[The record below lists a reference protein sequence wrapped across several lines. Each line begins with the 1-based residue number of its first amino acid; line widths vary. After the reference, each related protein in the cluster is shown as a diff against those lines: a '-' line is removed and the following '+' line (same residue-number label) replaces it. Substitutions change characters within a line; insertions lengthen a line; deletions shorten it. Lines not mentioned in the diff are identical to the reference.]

1 MGEKQFLPYSLIIN
15 NVERMKELENQ
26 HFSTKIIINQQET
39 AIDVKTNQWMW
50 AEGQDFTVSKFL
62 LRKSLPVPKCKK
74 HRAFIVDKPQRHH
87 LI

>member
-39 AIDVKTNQWMW
+39 AIDVKTNQ
-50 AEGQDFTVSKFL
+50 
-62 LRKSLPVPKCKK
+62 
-74 HRAFIVDKPQRHH
+74 
-87 LI
+87 